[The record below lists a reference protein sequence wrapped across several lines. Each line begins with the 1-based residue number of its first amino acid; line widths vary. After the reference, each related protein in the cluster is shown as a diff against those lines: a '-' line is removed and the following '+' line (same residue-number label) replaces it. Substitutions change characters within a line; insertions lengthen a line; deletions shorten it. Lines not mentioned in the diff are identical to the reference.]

1 MKDKADAIAGV
12 TRDAVMAVNDKRAAA
27 FDTMVAKT
35 CMVLDSRAPIR
46 YKTLAAMPDGIGG
59 LLAEAIADGTDLRTI
74 AEALMR
80 EVPKAYFETRD
91 AYNPENSLMDSSFR
105 EQKNFLDRATLGN
118 GVERVLYSMNDAM
131 PCLSP
136 FVVDDYVLDIR
147 DLLPALN
154 AAAKK
159 ADGKGWPIDRHIAA
173 FVGARANFDVERQMS
188 DLTLPDPE
196 RAAMAMLNLLA
207 VIQWRLGQGGL
218 QGLATWVGG
227 LMQPSVNSFHS
238 RERRKLIEREI
249 PRIARDGNLVELA
262 RLLDSPEERTKDAHE
277 FTEARTEWLAAQ
289 REIADIEEGRSNNA
303 KALRFAQQLAALVS
317 VTISLITV
325 VLLLMARLL

>member
-1 MKDKADAIAGV
+1 
-12 TRDAVMAVNDKRAAA
+12 
-27 FDTMVAKT
+27 
-35 CMVLDSRAPIR
+35 
-46 YKTLAAMPDGIGG
+46 
-59 LLAEAIADGTDLRTI
+59 
-74 AEALMR
+74 
-80 EVPKAYFETRD
+80 
-91 AYNPENSLMDSSFR
+91 
-105 EQKNFLDRATLGN
+105 
-118 GVERVLYSMNDAM
+118 
-131 PCLSP
+131 
-136 FVVDDYVLDIR
+136 
-147 DLLPALN
+147 
-154 AAAKK
+154 
-159 ADGKGWPIDRHIAA
+159 DRHIAA
-173 FVGARANFDVERQMS
+173 FIGARANFDVERQMS

-227 LMQPSVNSFHS
+227 LMQPSVNSFHN
-238 RERRKLIEREI
+238 RERRKLIEKEI

-289 REIADIEEGRSNNA
+289 REIANIEEGRSNNE

-325 VLLLMARLL
+325 VLLLLARLL